1 MVDIEGSIS
10 SFTAKKSYFVLYI
23 QIIRKSKITE
33 LELICVIPKLSKI
46 QKNYEIT
53 CFPWIDEED
62 DENYLYDEIILLP
75 YFTPNLSPQPFEVI
89 IKKSLK
95 AISQSDYKEE
105 INSSGKSGFIFI
117 KIFLSLTLLLFLN

>member
-1 MVDIEGSIS
+1 M
-10 SFTAKKSYFVLYI
+10 
-23 QIIRKSKITE
+23 
-33 LELICVIPKLSKI
+33 IPKLSKI

-95 AISQSDYKEE
+95 AISQSDYKEG
-105 INSSGKSGFIFI
+105 ITSKSRFIFI
-117 KIFLSLTLLLFLN
+117 KIFLSLTLLLLLN